1 MPTLSRLLKI
11 SSATAIALFI
21 ATSAPAAMLA
31 GYPAPGGTSYAAIGS
46 PLHDGGQTATY
57 SGFDPTAFGQLWW
70 GVEELGA
77 AMDGAIDA
85 PGESMSLFSMSGAV
99 AVWKGTTSVLAGP
112 VFTRLT
118 ATIVSG
124 AGDWIDPLSV
134 GITSPEIYA
143 ATEVDA
149 TVDFVVHMILEAS
162 FDDISYASYLPF
174 FDANTGPTEDGNS
187 RTSYYRNFYY
197 TPVPLPAALPLALA
211 GVGALA
217 GLKRRSRKA
226 A

>member
-1 MPTLSRLLKI
+1 MPSFSRFLKV
-11 SSATAIALFI
+11 SSATVFAICI
-21 ATSAPAAMLA
+21 ASTAPAAILA
-31 GYPAPGGTSYAAIGS
+31 GYPAPGGTTYSAIGS
-46 PLHDGGQTATY
+46 AQHDGGQTATY
-57 SGFDPTAFGQLWW
+57 SGFDPSAFDQLWW

-77 AMDGAIDA
+77 AMDGAIDS

-99 AVWKGTTSVLAGP
+99 AVWKGTTSLVAGP

-118 ATIVSG
+118 ATIISG
-124 AGDWIDPLSV
+124 AADWVDPVSV
-134 GITSPEIYA
+134 GIGSPEIYA

-174 FDANTGPTEDGNS
+174 FDANTGPSEDGNS
-187 RTSYYRNFYY
+187 RVSYYRNFYY

-217 GLKRRSRKA
+217 GLKRRARKTT
-226 A
+226 